1 MNYNNP
7 PEELKEC
14 LSTYLF
20 ELSKLEKEIDSNSE
34 NLKEFKDVSN
44 FAQMNIYIDCTN
56 LIYNNSIKFINS
68 EIIKVLQGYYSTNV
82 ESFKFYKNKNILI
95 ADFGHDFEQ
104 INL

>member
-34 NLKEFKDVSN
+34 TLKEFKDVSN
-44 FAQMNIYIDCTN
+44 IAQMNIVIDCTN

-68 EIIKVLQGYYSTNV
+68 EIIKVLQRYYSTNV

-95 ADFGHDFEQ
+95 SDFGHDFEQ
-104 INL
+104 INF

>member
-1 MNYNNP
+1 MNYNIP
-7 PEELKEC
+7 KEELKEC

-20 ELSKLEKEIDSNSE
+20 KLSKFEKGIDNNSE
-34 NLKEFKDVSN
+34 LLKEFKDV
-44 FAQMNIYIDCTN
+44 ANIEQANIFIDINN

-68 EIIKVLQGYYSTNV
+68 EIIKVLEGYYQTNV
-82 ESFKFYKNKNILI
+82 ESFKFYKQNKLLV